1 MHIDLAIAAT
11 DLTLALYGAACLHLL
26 LYRKDG
32 ARHRRHVSWLA
43 WALLVVL
50 AGSAIELAMGAH
62 QVGVFEAMRAF
73 LLYLFIF
80 GARGNVARLLY
91 GANDK

>member
-1 MHIDLAIAAT
+1 MQIDLAVAGT

-32 ARHRRHVSWLA
+32 ARHRRHVSWFA
-43 WALLVVL
+43 WALLVML
-50 AGSAIELAMGAH
+50 AGSAVELAISTH
-62 QVGVFEAMRAF
+62 HVGLFEAMRAIA
-73 LLYLFIF
+73 LYLFIF

-91 GANDK
+91 GATEK